1 MIARHLVI
9 RGRVQGVGYRYAAV
23 DAAQR
28 HQVAGWVRNCNDG
41 SVEALVQGD
50 AESVAMMI
58 EWCRRGP
65 PAARVT
71 GVDVAEATLEPL
83 AGFTLRPTA

>member
-1 MIARHLVI
+1 MIARRIVV

-23 DAAQR
+23 DAAER
-28 HQVAGWVRNCNDG
+28 HRVTGWVRNRGDG
-41 SVEALVQGD
+41 TVEAQVQGD
-50 AESVAMMI
+50 AESVKAMI

-71 GVDVAEATLEPL
+71 DVEVAEAAPEPGN
-83 AGFTLRPTA
+83 GFALRPTG